1 MCSTWYL
8 HREHLHVGGI
18 RLPVS
23 GNNGLDTVRRTATRR
38 RRREGSCYNE
48 IHCCKTPPF
57 AIYHAHLQKYLS
69 PNCRWQE
76 QSKAWLMILKVFLGW
91 GTEQVSGTVVRHL
104 WSHFSIGQS
113 LASDEI
119 SPYWIP
125 TGHKTV
131 SNSNV
136 KVCRSCDGAWYW
148 VGRYTVQFV
157 CLYLLQ
163 LLLLSFLFC
172 TRSWLLQTQKFSPV
186 CWEPRTIKA
195 FPSQSLELNI
205 ILSCSL
211 HLVPKILFSAI
222 PVLSASFFLRPLQT

>member
-18 RLPVS
+18 RLPLS

-69 PNCRWQE
+69 RSWVEAP
-76 QSKAWLMILKVFLGW
+76 SKCQALLYDTSGPTFPSDRVLRLMKLARTGFLPD
-91 GTEQVSGTVVRHL
+91 TRRCPTVM
-104 WSHFSIGQS
+104 S
-113 LASDEI
+113 
-119 SPYWIP
+119 
-125 TGHKTV
+125 K
-131 SNSNV
+131 
-136 KVCRSCDGAWYW
+136 C
-148 VGRYTVQFV
+148 VGRATAPDTGSEGTL

-163 LLLLSFLFC
+163 LLLLSFLFS

-186 CWEPRTIKA
+186 C
-195 FPSQSLELNI
+195 
-205 ILSCSL
+205 
-211 HLVPKILFSAI
+211 
-222 PVLSASFFLRPLQT
+222 